1 MAAVPAHNPDNIVF
15 CHGLKVLFD
24 TVSTTVGYNALK
36 NEMTEILK
44 LLLNTNAITFAPKA
58 DMKPHELKLDFF
70 RLCFTVTVEHFVET
84 YPHIQQLLL
93 AEIDRIHYGHLA
105 DYCSMYGKNINTV
118 TATEL
123 ARAMIRGIDVSYRDA
138 TGNKAT
144 HFGVAFL
151 HMGMIRRGSNLERV
165 IKMDIQKNAAYYNAN
180 DLFKHLI
187 ANGRA

>member
-1 MAAVPAHNPDNIVF
+1 MSAAPAHNGDIDF
-15 CHGLKVLFD
+15 CRSLKDLFN
-24 TVSTTVGYNALK
+24 TLSTTVGYNAFK

-44 LLLNTNAITFAPKA
+44 LLLNTDAITFAPNA
-58 DMKPHELKLDFF
+58 DMKPHELKLDFI

-84 YPHIQQLLL
+84 YPRIQQLLL

-105 DYCSMYGKNINTV
+105 DYCSMYRKDINTV

-123 ARAMIRGIDVSYRDA
+123 AREMIRGIDVSYHDT

-151 HMGMIRRGSNLERV
+151 HLGMIRRGSNLEHV
-165 IKMDIQKNAAYYNAN
+165 IKKDIQKNAAYYNAN